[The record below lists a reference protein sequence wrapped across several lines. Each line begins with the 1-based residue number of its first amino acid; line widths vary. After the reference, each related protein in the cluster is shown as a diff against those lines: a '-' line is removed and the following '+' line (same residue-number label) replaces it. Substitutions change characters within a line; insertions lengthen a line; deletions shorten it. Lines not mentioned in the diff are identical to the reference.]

1 MYLWKVNEPSVGMT
15 STIWH
20 LLQLKRPWLVTIFE
34 SVNPKLWWWEC
45 ETVTVPKFLISFM
58 DRFYVI
64 QIQLICSTLWKCGG
78 SNSFPVN
85 SRQLFLTVPRQQ
97 TIFKL
102 IGIPQGKLR
111 RHRKT
116 STSAPTNRV
125 LCPTFNRRRGVDF
138 GLKSY
143 MHVRRRWYVSWA
155 KRHYHTMKCDWIW
168 IFLFRLASVW
178 SERKLLSC
186 RDFRFDCFSE
196 NFTAQTPIYSQAG
209 NYTPAKS
216 EWYKYF
222 QERNRQMCWKK
233 SISSMK
239 IFF

>member
-1 MYLWKVNEPSVGMT
+1 MKLTFVYWLSYGKLIVDFCYIQTYAVYMYLWKVNEPSVGMT

-45 ETVTVPKFLISFM
+45 ETVTVPKFLIAFM

-125 LCPTFNRRRGVDF
+125 LCPTFNHRRVVDF

-143 MHVRRRWYVSWA
+143 MHVHRRWYVYQA
-155 KRHYHTMKCDWIW
+155 KRHYHNEMWLDMDIFISTGKCVVWEKIT
-168 IFLFRLASVW
+168 FLPWCLFWLFLWELYCTDSYLQSSW
-178 SERKLLSC
+178 KLYPC
-186 RDFRFDCFSE
+186 
-196 NFTAQTPIYSQAG
+196 
-209 NYTPAKS
+209 
-216 EWYKYF
+216 
-222 QERNRQMCWKK
+222 
-233 SISSMK
+233 
-239 IFF
+239 